1 MRTERRTKMVNYEEI
16 NGIEY
21 EERIFRQGVFLILK
35 PLKGTPQVKITETI
49 KELTKNYGK
58 SFLGNT
64 VIFK

>member
-1 MRTERRTKMVNYEEI
+1 MINFEEI

-21 EERIFRQGVFLILK
+21 EERIFKQGVFLILK
-35 PLKGTPQVKITETI
+35 PLKGTPQKKITETI
-49 KELTKNYGK
+49 KELSENYGK

>member
-1 MRTERRTKMVNYEEI
+1 MINFEEI

-21 EERIFRQGVFLILK
+21 EERIFKQGVFLILK
-35 PLKGTPQVKITETI
+35 PLKGTPKIKITETI
-49 KELTKNYGK
+49 KELSKNYGK

>member
-1 MRTERRTKMVNYEEI
+1 MINFEEI

-21 EERIFRQGVFLILK
+21 EERIFKQGVFLILR
-35 PLKGTPQVKITETI
+35 PTKGTPRIKIRETI

-64 VIFK
+64 VVFK